1 MSDVVPETI
10 SLATIRESLS
20 SAVVCDALDALGYTN
35 QSPNIELLPVTVD
48 TVLVGRCKTTL
59 WEDLHESDP
68 APYELELRAV
78 DGCRPDD
85 VLIAAA
91 GGSQRSGIWGEL
103 LSTAAVNAGCVGV
116 IVDGA
121 VRDVRQMREMG
132 FPVFAGSRNIYDS
145 KDRQRVVEIDEPV
158 EIDGVRFCPGDL
170 VIADV
175 DGVVVVPAEISDT
188 AIRAAW
194 QKVHAEN
201 ITRDA
206 IRGGM
211 KASDAYEKYG
221 VL

>member
-1 MSDVVPETI
+1 M
-10 SLATIRESLS
+10 
-20 SAVVCDALDALGYTN
+20 
-35 QSPNIELLPVTVD
+35 
-48 TVLVGRCKTTL
+48 
-59 WEDLHESDP
+59 
-68 APYELELRAV
+68 
-78 DGCRPDD
+78 
-85 VLIAAA
+85 
-91 GGSQRSGIWGEL
+91 

-121 VRDVRQMREMG
+121 VRDVSQMRKMG

-188 AIRAAW
+188 AMRGAW